1 MNEIIL
7 PLVSPL
13 SRKYY
18 AYASEKNERKHHR
31 AEDVRICLE
40 YICDH
45 IIYIFVSEEDR
56 KKWKNYKLH
65 EKIEASRR
73 FLDDEIVDKLIAAKV
88 IGNVGVHEGEE
99 GNYSEQNITDSLITI
114 REFSL
119 RIFYSY
125 FEKYGFD
132 CTKNSWLP
140 TVFSTLPPIY
150 RVKILEK
157 YYNNCDKSI
166 FVIDKLSKAYLKSG
180 KEQKARV
187 FLKSSY
193 EKNEIARE
201 TYEIFDKNISLL
213 KENLGKLPIAT
224 DLEMSKNNFNS
235 LLPVIDEDERDSF
248 ICLMS
253 MILNGSVQNDKKNKV
268 IA

>member
-1 MNEIIL
+1 MDEIII

-45 IIYIFVSEEDR
+45 IIYIFVSEED
-56 KKWKNYKLH
+56 KEKWKNYKLH
-65 EKIEASRR
+65 KKIETSRS

-88 IGNVGVHEGEE
+88 IGNIGVHEGEE
-99 GNYSEQNITDSLITI
+99 GNYSEQDIIDSLIVI
-114 REFSL
+114 KEFSL

-125 FEKYGFD
+125 FKKYGFGYIKD
-132 CTKNSWLP
+132 SWIP

-150 RVKILEK
+150 RVEILEK
-157 YYNNCDKSI
+157 YYNNCDKSV

-180 KEQKARV
+180 REQKART
-187 FLKSSY
+187 FLKRAY
-193 EKNEIARE
+193 EKNEITRE
-201 TYEIFDKNISLL
+201 IYEIFDNNISLL
-213 KENLGKLPIAT
+213 KKSWVKLPIAT
-224 DLEMSKNNFNS
+224 DLETAKENFNS
-235 LLPVIDEDERDSF
+235 ILPAIGEDERDSF

-253 MILNGSVQNDKKNKV
+253 MILNGSVEMKMMK
-268 IA
+268 

>member
-1 MNEIIL
+1 MDEIII

-18 AYASEKNERKHHR
+18 AYASEKNEYKHHR

-65 EKIEASRR
+65 KKIEISRG

-88 IGNVGVHEGEE
+88 IGNTGVHKGEE
-99 GNYSEQNITDSLITI
+99 GNYSEQDITDSLSVI

-132 CTKNSWLP
+132 FTKNSWLP
-140 TVFSTLPPIY
+140 TVFSTLPPMY
-150 RVKILEK
+150 RVQILEK
-157 YYNNCDKSI
+157 YYDNCDKSI

-180 KEQKARV
+180 KEQKART
-187 FLKSSY
+187 FLRSSY
-193 EKNEIARE
+193 EKNEITRE
-201 TYEIFDKNISLL
+201 IYEIFDNDISLL
-213 KENLGKLPIAT
+213 KKSLRKLPIAT

-235 LLPVIDEDERDSF
+235 LLPAIDEDEKDSF

-253 MILNGSVQNDKKNKV
+253 MILNGSVQNDEKG
-268 IA
+268 